1 MELSTVEQGCVEQG
15 CGAEHCGVGLRELC
29 MWSRYHGDV
38 GCGACVD
45 VWNGVVGQGRG
56 AWLWSRALWSSA
68 VEQGGVEIGSAEH
81 AWMCGADLWSRVR
94 DVEQGCGAGGL

>member
-1 MELSTVEQGCVEQG
+1 MGSRSKTE
-15 CGAEHCGVGLRELC
+15 
-29 MWSRYHGDV
+29 WSR
-38 GCGACVD
+38 
-45 VWNGVVGQGRG
+45 VVGTRTV
-56 AWLWSRALWSSA
+56 WSRALWSSA